1 MATVTDKPYTV
12 AAPDEIEWGPA
23 VAPGAQESGRERQA
37 VRSALGITSFGINAF
52 RAPEGGEVIREHDED
67 GLGSSRQEELYLVL
81 AGTAT
86 FDVDG
91 DSFDAPTGTLV
102 HVRPEAKRKAVAKDG
117 EATIIAIGGTPGEA
131 FVPAPPEAAEAF
143 AAYNEGDY
151 ETAVAKQLVVVEQ
164 RPDNVLV
171 LFNAACFEARVGR
184 TDEAIEHLQRAVAA
198 DERIKE
204 NIRTDEDLDSIRED
218 PRFDALT
225 K

>member
-12 AAPDEIEWGPA
+12 AGPDEIEWGPA
-23 VAPGAQESGRERQA
+23 VAPGAQDSGRTRQA

-52 RAPEGGEVIREHDED
+52 RAPEGAEVIREHAEA

-81 AGTAT
+81 WGTAT

-102 HVRPEAKRKAVAKDG
+102 YARPEAKRSAVAKDG
-117 EATIIAIGGTPGEA
+117 EATIIVIGGTPGEA
-131 FVPAPPEAAEAF
+131 FVPPSPEAVEAF

-171 LFNAACFEARVGR
+171 LFNAACFEARAGR

-198 DERIKE
+198 DERVKE

-218 PRFDALT
+218 PRFDVLT